1 MKTVLCDIDCVVADL
16 LGPWLAAYNAEY
28 AQDVRVEDVSSWDLG
43 ACVPHGDEVYQII
56 RRPGFFASLPLLGG
70 AKEGLEELL
79 AKGNDVYL
87 VSAAYSASAFAEKFD
102 WVRKHLPF
110 MNDRVFLTDGKTP
123 KGLIRGDVLID
134 DGPHNLIDFKERN
147 PNGDGYRRVTI
158 ITRSRRTG
166 SGISLSTSSSD
177 TRTAWKTIV
186 EVSSRRASDSQRV
199 SGDHRAHCPSR
210 RTARRIAAYASSASA
225 LPARLARLPI

>member
-28 AQDVRVEDVSSWDLG
+28 AQDVRIEDVSSWDLG

-79 AKGNDVYL
+79 EKGNDVYL
-87 VSAAYSASAFAEKFD
+87 VSAAYSASAFSEKFD

-110 MNDRVFLTDGKTP
+110 MKDRVFLTDGKTP

-147 PNGDGYRRVTI
+147 PKSMAIAAFYPYTMPANWHWDFSVSFI
-158 ITRSRRTG
+158 E
-166 SGISLSTSSSD
+166 D
-177 TRTAWKTIV
+177 TRAAWKTIV
-186 EVSSRRASDSQRV
+186 EVLSE
-199 SGDHRAHCPSR
+199 GK
-210 RTARRIAAYASSASA
+210 
-225 LPARLARLPI
+225 

>member
-16 LGPWLAAYNAEY
+16 LGPWLAAYNSEY
-28 AQDVRVEDVSSWDLG
+28 AQDISIKDVSSWDLG
-43 ACVPHGDEVYQII
+43 KCVPDGDEVYQII

-70 AKEGLEELL
+70 AKEGLEALL
-79 AKGNDVYL
+79 EKGNDVYL

-147 PNGDGYRRVTI
+147 PNGLAIAAYHYYTEPANRKWDFAVDFM
-158 ITRSRRTG
+158 
-166 SGISLSTSSSD
+166 SD

-186 EVSSRRASDSQRV
+186 EVLSE
-199 SGDHRAHCPSR
+199 GK
-210 RTARRIAAYASSASA
+210 
-225 LPARLARLPI
+225 